1 MRIIL
6 AVVLGIVIAGVSS
19 SVIVSLKGPVFAWE
33 MAGLAMVIIT
43 AILGGIVGGLSA
55 AVCALIRVSTVLRG
69 FVGLCGGSGLGLA
82 VGFWVS
88 VNSSASHPKAPEG
101 LVFWVVAMAVIAG
114 GLSGLGGGLLA
125 KTSNTSESRV

>member
-6 AVVLGIVIAGVSS
+6 AVVLGIVVASVSS

-55 AVCALIRVSTVLRG
+55 AVCALTRVATVLRG
-69 FVGLCGGSGLGLA
+69 FVGLCVGSGLGLA

-88 VNSSASHPKAPEG
+88 VNSSASHPKAPKG
-101 LVFWVVAMAVIAG
+101 LAFWVVAMVVIAG
-114 GLSGLGGGLLA
+114 GLSGLVGGCWQR
-125 KTSNTSESRV
+125 RVIP